1 MIKRCTKLYNNVRT
15 SHFYPP
21 HIHTQ
26 QQYIYFLLSKQNKS
40 QITGVKHTLWPKT
53 NHSYYITERH
63 HLENNIFLNFFD
75 LFIWQFKY
83 YV

>member
-15 SHFYPP
+15 FHSHPLHT
-21 HIHTQ
+21 HIQ
-26 QQYIYFLLSKQNKS
+26 QQYIYFLLSKQIKGYF
-40 QITGVKHTLWPKT
+40 TDVKHSLWPKF

-63 HLENNIFLNFFD
+63 SLENNIFLNFFD